1 MFRRFLRVFVKQM
14 KVYVFPKSG
23 RIIDFKMYFH
33 VLKILAKLAD
43 MRILNN
49 NKNQLLRKNEKYFQ
63 EIMTK
68 NYALI
73 VLNFN

>member
-1 MFRRFLRVFVKQM
+1 LRVFVKQM